1 MNNTNKEFD
10 VCIIGAGL
18 AGGVLAAYLGKNGK
32 KVAVVEKMMI
42 EQDGIIGELLQP
54 GGVEK
59 LCDMELEHL
68 VEGIDAQKVKGYGLF
83 LGKERIQLHYPQNAA
98 KVYEGRGFRYGK
110 FISSIRNYI
119 QSLENVTL
127 IEGTVTD
134 FIEDDQHIYGLKYK
148 DKKTGE
154 EQYIH
159 APLTVACDGAFSFFR
174 QKLSDATHTI
184 NSYFL
189 GLVLKNPQLPY
200 PDHGHVILCDSGPVL
215 AYPIASG
222 ECRMLISFPETN
234 MPKKSP
240 ELIAYLKNE
249 LAKELPEEI
258 LPSYMDAVDEGKF
271 KVMPAQYVP
280 AQPKLKKGAVLLGDS
295 LNMRHP
301 LTGGGMTVALTDI
314 HSLGRLLLQIDMNNE
329 KALFD
334 TVQEYYEKHHSN
346 NATVNILADA
356 LYGVVQDPQLRV
368 ACFEYLKKGE
378 SYYKEP
384 ISLLSAVNRE
394 RTTLLKH
401 FFSVAF
407 FGVNDNIKFPTPSN
421 VGKAFNMVKHAL
433 EILNPLMLN
442 EKPDMVT
449 KGALKVT
456 EGALKV
462 TNTVTKTASTFTDKV
477 SENANMIKRN
487 AKKITSKVLD

>member
-1 MNNTNKEFD
+1 MNTIKKEFD

-18 AGGVLAAYLGKNGK
+18 AGGVLAAYMANHGK
-32 KVAVVEKMMI
+32 KVAVVEKLMI

-59 LCDMELEHL
+59 LADMNLEHL
-68 VEGIDAQKVKGYGLF
+68 IEGIDAQKVFGYGLF
-83 LGKERIQLHYPQNAA
+83 LGKDRIQLHYPQNTK

-119 QSLENVTL
+119 KTLENVTL

-134 FIEDDQHIYGLKYK
+134 FVEDEHIIHGLKYT
-148 DKKTGE
+148 DKHTGE
-154 EQYIH
+154 NKEIH
-159 APLTVACDGAFSFFR
+159 AHLTVACDGAFSFFR

-189 GLVLKNPQLPY
+189 GLVLKNPTMPY
-200 PDHGHVILCDSGPVL
+200 AAHGHVMLCESGPVL
-215 AYPIASG
+215 AYPIAEG
-222 ECRMLISFPETN
+222 EYRMLISFPETN
-234 MPKKSP
+234 IPKKSP
-240 ELIAYLKNE
+240 ELTAYLKE
-249 LAKELPEEI
+249 VIAPQLPSEMI
-258 LPSYMDAVDEGKF
+258 PSYMDAVDEGKF

-314 HSLGRLLLQIDMNNE
+314 HSLGKLMLGIDMSNE
-329 KALFD
+329 KVLFD
-334 TVQEYYEKHHSN
+334 TIHEYYDKHHTN

-356 LYGVVQDPQLRV
+356 LYGVVKDPQLKV

-421 VGKAFNMVKHAL
+421 VGKAYSMVKNAL

-442 EKPDMVT
+442 ENPDMVT
-449 KGALKVT
+449 KSALKVT
-456 EGALKV
+456 ESALKV
-462 TNTVTKTASTFTDKV
+462 TNSVTKTASNFTGKV
-477 SENANMIKRN
+477 SENASKLKRN